1 MVWVYNTP
9 FTKDEI
15 KVKNFLQK
23 NLKQREY
30 VEKIVKLL
38 SLVVYLKQKK
48 FKSPEHI
55 RSDILLKKG
64 TPLFDEAT
72 ASKIYTSL
80 SKKTGGAED
89 IGEYPYAN
97 HVINGFGEY
106 LKSKDP
112 IGVSSV
118 VKTGLDIAQLPVRG
132 AKSLLGEGN
141 YELVSGA
148 THGLIETG
156 VSGVNGVAEIAG
168 GPIGFAIV
176 GLFTGIAAG
185 VGSLIAVLEGDFAQS
200 AVHLINFIP
209 GIGPAIIKLLN
220 KLEKMQRTVIKH
232 RKEIEGNSLVKGVVQ
247 TVFPLQLEDEA
258 EPPEE
263 YDDNGKAPAPAEPES
278 QSFGERMATRG
289 FGGRRKTRRN
299 VHRLKLVE
307 KKAKR
312 VRRSHRRAH

>member
-1 MVWVYNTP
+1 MVWVYNSP
-9 FTKDEI
+9 LTKDET

-30 VEKIVKLL
+30 LEKIVKLL

-48 FKSPEHI
+48 YKSAGEL

-72 ASKIYTSL
+72 ASKVYISL
-80 SKKTGGAED
+80 SKKTGGSVAV
-89 IGEYPYAN
+89 GEYPYTN

-118 VKTGLDIAQLPVRG
+118 VETGLDIVQLPVRG

-141 YELVSGA
+141 YELASGL

-176 GLFTGIAAG
+176 GLFTGFAAG
-185 VGSLIAVLEGDFAQS
+185 VGSLLAVFEGDFAQS
-200 AVHLINFIP
+200 LVHLINFIP
-209 GIGPAIIKLLN
+209 GIGPAIIKLLT
-220 KLEKMQRTVIKH
+220 KMEKMQRDVIKH
-232 RKEIEGNSLVKGVVQ
+232 RKEIEGNSLVKGVVE
-247 TVFPLQLEDEA
+247 TVFPLQLEDEK

-263 YDDNGKAPAPAEPES
+263 YDDNGKPEDS
-278 QSFGERMATRG
+278 NSFGERMATRG

-299 VHRLKLVE
+299 VHRFKLVE

-312 VRRSHRRAH
+312 IRRSHRRAH